1 MPISRSDKSKPA
13 IIITMGDPSGI
24 GPEVTLRTL
33 ASPGIS
39 GLANFLVIG
48 DHSVIDRAG
57 RRLGIKL
64 KAPLLDLNNVS
75 QSNFSYGEARPAF
88 GKAAMQY
95 LDKALE
101 LIKAGEAG
109 CLVTGPV
116 NKSSIRSAGFSAFQG
131 HTEYLAEKTG
141 TKEYAMMFVG
151 DKLKITLV
159 TRHIALKDV
168 GRSLSVAAIY
178 RTIAITHKYLRQY
191 FGIRRPR
198 IGVAGLNPHAGE
210 KGAFGRE
217 EGGVIIPAIKKAN
230 ASLGGVTGP
239 FPPDAIFHSAINGE
253 FDAVIALYHDQ
264 GLIPFK
270 LLYFMDGVNLTLG
283 LPFVRTSPDHG
294 TAFEIAG
301 SGVADPH
308 SMIAATK
315 LACRLSAK

>member
-1 MPISRSDKSKPA
+1 
-13 IIITMGDPSGI
+13 MGDPSGI
-24 GPEVTLRTL
+24 GPEVTLKTL

-48 DHSVIDRAG
+48 DRSVIDRAS
-57 RRLGIKL
+57 RLFGIKL
-64 KAPLLDLNNVS
+64 KAPLLDLRNVP
-75 QSNFSYGEARPAF
+75 QSAFRYGEARPVF

-101 LIKAGEAG
+101 LIKTGEADG
-109 CLVTGPV
+109 LVTGPV
-116 NKSSIRSAGFSAFQG
+116 NKSAIRAAGFSSFQG
-131 HTEYLAEKTG
+131 HTEYLAEKTN
-141 TKEYAMMFVG
+141 TKKYAMMFVG

-168 GRSLSVAAIY
+168 SRSLSVAAIY
-178 RTIAITHKYLRQY
+178 RTICITHKYLRQY
-191 FGIRRPR
+191 FGIRKPR

-217 EGGVIIPAIKKAN
+217 EGKIIMPAIKKAN
-230 ASLGGVTGP
+230 AFLGGVTGP
-239 FPPDAIFHSAINGE
+239 FPPDAIFHSALNGE

-301 SGVADPH
+301 NGVADPH